1 MKSLLIALTLC
12 SSVSIAQPC
21 FSPGPCD
28 PAPELCLPN
37 GCVAVTYTAL
47 DSFIIASAKLPNG
60 YPVIG
65 WSGPCL
71 DEDCPDLAKQAF
83 ADLELNAKR
92 ANRAQR
98 YE

>member
-1 MKSLLIALTLC
+1 MKSLSLALILFSSAAL
-12 SSVSIAQPC
+12 AQPC

-28 PAPELCLPN
+28 PELCLPS
-37 GCVAVTYTAL
+37 GCVAVTYTTL

-71 DEDCPDLAKQAF
+71 DAACPDLANQAF

>member
-1 MKSLLIALTLC
+1 MKSLFIALTLC
-12 SSVSIAQPC
+12 SSVSLAQPC
-21 FSPGPCD
+21 FSPGPC
-28 PAPELCLPN
+28 APELCLPS
-37 GCVAVTYTAL
+37 GCVAVTYTVL
-47 DSFIIASAKLPNG
+47 DSFIIASAKIPNG

-65 WSGPCL
+65 WSGPCF
-71 DEDCPDLAKQAF
+71 DEDCPDLANQAF